1 MSIVTNLQ
9 TKLKP
14 DLKRHLLKFL
24 NKNIASN
31 IWKIPIGDE
40 GRYLMDFT
48 GLEEKVRSEYAH
60 MCRGRRSITLR
71 DICNLEEDE
80 MLLYHTN
87 KMIDDIIKENECDE
101 SKLRRQPSPGRGH
114 ENWDSHLIS
123 LVYETQKKVSHGIE
137 THYDSNSLEDNWT
150 VMRINYMV
158 QKPEEGGTPQ
168 IDKTFLNNFIT
179 FCCNNRE
186 NYLELESNNKITK
199 KFYGK
204 YGWCNSTII
213 PKRSMDTIF
222 LKKNQKEDICHH
234 IKNFID
240 PDSYN
245 DYVKHGIPYKYN
257 ILLHGKPGVGKT
269 TLIHGIATTY
279 NCDILVININSE
291 LKESDFL
298 EAFRSINEN
307 EKLSVVVIEDVDCIF
322 TDRKESDTLR
332 NNITMQG
339 FLNCMDGFN
348 SQEGMILILTTN
360 YPEKLDNALKR
371 SGRIDHSIELTYI
384 DKDQAYDIYKS
395 FFTDDSNFNELWKQ
409 IKSFDIPPC
418 TLIDFLFIYRKS
430 HNILE
435 NISKLIE
442 TLNKNNI
449 NSNVDLYI

>member
-1 MSIVTNLQ
+1 MLKLTLYSSDIVGKYLLHYIYDVLNID
-9 TKLKP
+9 KGIYNGYDKIRNREYFLKG
-14 DLKRHLLKFL
+14 KKT
-24 NKNIASN
+24 
-31 IWKIPIGDE
+31 
-40 GRYLMDFT
+40 Y
-48 GLEEKVRSEYAH
+48 
-60 MCRGRRSITLR
+60 
-71 DICNLEEDE
+71 
-80 MLLYHTN
+80 
-87 KMIDDIIKENECDE
+87 
-101 SKLRRQPSPGRGH
+101 
-114 ENWDSHLIS
+114 SHLIS
-123 LVYETQKKVSHGIE
+123 PDNGEYFLKHKDRFITIKIE
-137 THYDSNSLEDNWT
+137 DLILNNIIQT
-150 VMRINYMV
+150 INTNEKDYTIIKTITLSIH
-158 QKPEEGGTPQ
+158 QDD
-168 IDKTFLNNFIT
+168 DKTFLNNFIT

-279 NCDILVININSE
+279 NCDILVININAE

-409 IKSFDIPPC
+409 IKGFDIPPC
-418 TLIDFLFIYRKS
+418 TLIDFLFIYRKT